1 MRKFGTLPNK
11 TFIQTGFNE
20 YAIKGCGGGHAFLK
34 LNLAVSVGVDAG
46 QRVQN
51 KITIT
56 VKRRHKLLLPLA
68 EWDKILKKSV
78 FGNLLQ
84 ISCQKQ
90 YKFCKHGK

>member
-1 MRKFGTLPNK
+1 MRKFGTLTNK
-11 TFIQTGFNE
+11 TFIQTGLNE

-68 EWDKILKKSV
+68 EWDKIFK
-78 FGNLLQ
+78 
-84 ISCQKQ
+84 
-90 YKFCKHGK
+90 